1 MNYTDSR
8 FKLTE
13 VQARELCEQ
22 FGTPLY
28 VLDERTIRDR
38 IRQYVNALD
47 RVYAKTEVS
56 FAAKANSTLAVL
68 KIANQEGATIDVA
81 SEGELRAAQKA
92 GIPAS
97 KCHLHGNNKKREEL
111 KFALNKGV
119 SHVAIDHFGEIELI
133 AELLEERSQ
142 DLTQTP
148 CYTVFLLRL
157 APGVDPK
164 THARISTGQSDTK
177 FGLNITDGSA
187 EKALLRCLEL
197 NIPIDGVHCHV
208 GSQLMDEEAQRAAGE
223 FLAEFTVSMK
233 SKHGFVTNRIIVGG
247 GLGAKYL
254 DGDHPL
260 PIREYC
266 ERVVRAVQPILDK
279 AGVEPIIGMEPGRSI
294 VAEAG
299 VTLYTV
305 GVIKTVPISPGQTRT
320 FVAVDGGLSDNP
332 RPAMYE
338 AKYQV
343 SAIRSDPGLDRAKF
357 LSPNSQDSG
366 NGIPLRTESS
376 ANESSTEPG
385 EAIGRSEQGTLATRP
400 KPTGKSQT
408 VTISGKHCETDT
420 LFVDVELP
428 DDLSPG
434 DLIQVFTTGAYNS
447 TMASN
452 YNRYPRPATV
462 LIRHNGA
469 YEQIVRRDTW
479 EEMFEKETV
488 PGDL

>member
-1 MNYTDSR
+1 MNHNDSR
-8 FKLTE
+8 FKLTD
-13 VQARELCEQ
+13 VQARELSEQ

-47 RVYAKTEVS
+47 RVYSKTEVS

-68 KIANQEGATIDVA
+68 KIASQEGATIDVA
-81 SEGELRAAQKA
+81 SEGELRAARKA

-97 KCHLHGNNKKREEL
+97 KCHVHGNNKKREEL
-111 KFALNKGV
+111 KFALDLGV
-119 SHVAIDHFGEIELI
+119 SHIAIDHFGEIEMI
-133 AELLEERSQ
+133 ADLLEERSL

-148 CYTVFLLRL
+148 SNTVFLLRL

-177 FGLNITDGSA
+177 FGFNITDGSA
-187 EKALLRCLEL
+187 EKSLLRCLEL
-197 NIPIDGVHCHV
+197 DVPVDGVHCHV

-223 FLAEFTVSMK
+223 FLAEFAANMK
-233 SKHGFVTNRIIVGG
+233 VKHGFVTNRIIVGG

-254 DGDHPL
+254 DQDEPL

-266 ERVVRAVQPILDK
+266 ERIIRAMQPILDK
-279 AGVEPIIGMEPGRSI
+279 TDLEPIIGMEPGRSI

-299 VTLYTV
+299 VTLYTI
-305 GVIKTVPISPGQTRT
+305 GVIKSVPISPGKTRT
-320 FVAVDGGLSDNP
+320 YVAVDGGLSDNP

-343 SAIRSDPGLDRAKF
+343 QTTALNAPTSN
-357 LSPNSQDSG
+357 NSVK
-366 NGIPLRTESS
+366 
-376 ANESSTEPG
+376 
-385 EAIGRSEQGTLATRP
+385 GT
-400 KPTGKSQT
+400 QT
-408 VTISGKHCETDT
+408 VTVCGKHCETDT
-420 LFVDVELP
+420 LFADVELP
-428 DDLSPG
+428 SDLAPG
-434 DLIQVFTTGAYNS
+434 DLVQVFTTGAYNS

-452 YNRYPRPATV
+452 YNRFPRPATV

-479 EEMFEKETV
+479 EEMFDKETV